1 MTTQQS
7 FKRRVRSRM
16 EKTGES
22 YTAARAQL
30 MPDPEPQNVPGYE
43 PRMSDEKV
51 QATTGRAWPDW
62 FRLLDEWGAFDRK
75 HPEIAAWL
83 IAEHGV
89 PGWWAQT
96 VTVEYERARGL
107 RPFIGDRDGTHNV
120 NASKTVGVPVERL
133 FEAWSDPSLRE
144 RWLGDVELRERTSR
158 PPRTARYDWEDGS
171 TRVVV
176 GFDVKGEAK
185 STVALTHERLP
196 DADEAARLKA
206 FWRERL
212 AALKVLLEALAT
224 TMSDPA
230 TPACAAPTCRR

>member
-7 FKRRVRSRM
+7 FKRRVRARM

-30 MPDPEPQNVPGYE
+30 VPQSEPETVPGYE
-43 PRMSDEKV
+43 PRMTDEKV
-51 QATTGRAWPDW
+51 RAATGRIWTDW
-62 FRLLDEWGAFDRK
+62 FALLDEWGAVDRE
-75 HPEIAAWL
+75 HPEIATWL
-83 IAEHGV
+83 RAEHGV

-107 RPFIGDRDGTHNV
+107 RPVRGDRDGTHNV
-120 NASKTVGVPVERL
+120 SASKTIGVPVERL
-133 FEAWSDPSLRE
+133 FEAWSDPELRG

-171 TRVVV
+171 TRVIV
-176 GFDVKGEAK
+176 GFDAIADAK
-185 STVALTHERLP
+185 SRIAISHERVA
-196 DADEAARLKA
+196 DADEAARLKD

-212 AALKVLLEALAT
+212 TVLKAQLEAGV
-224 TMSDPA
+224 
-230 TPACAAPTCRR
+230 

>member
-7 FKRRVRSRM
+7 FKRRIRARM

-30 MPDPEPQNVPGYE
+30 LPDPEPETVPGYE
-43 PRMSDEKV
+43 PRMADEKV
-51 QATTGRAWPDW
+51 QAATGRVWADW
-62 FRLLDEWGAFDRK
+62 FALLDEWGAVDRA
-75 HPEIAAWL
+75 HPEIATWL
-83 IAEHGV
+83 NAEHGV

-107 RPFIGDRDGTHNV
+107 RPFRGDRDGTHNV
-120 NASKTVGVPVERL
+120 SASKTIAAPVDEL
-133 FEAWSDPSLRE
+133 FDAWTDPDRRV

-171 TRVVV
+171 TRVIV
-176 GFDVKGEAK
+176 GFEAIGEAK
-185 STVALTHERLP
+185 SRVALSHERLP
-196 DADEAARLKA
+196 DEDEAVRLKA

-212 AALKVLLEALAT
+212 AELKRQLEA
-224 TMSDPA
+224 
-230 TPACAAPTCRR
+230 

>member
-7 FKRRVRSRM
+7 FKRRIRARM

-30 MPDPEPQNVPGYE
+30 LPDPEPEYE

-51 QATTGRAWPDW
+51 EAATGRVWRDW
-62 FRLLDEWGAFDRK
+62 FDLLDDWGAVEREHKD
-75 HPEIAAWL
+75 IATWL
-83 IAEHGV
+83 NAEHGV

-107 RPFIGDRDGTHNV
+107 RPLRGDRDGSHNV
-120 NASKTVGVPVERL
+120 SASKAVGVPVERL
-133 FEAWSDPSLRE
+133 FEAWSDPDLRA
-144 RWLGDVELRERTSR
+144 RWLGDAELSERTSR

-171 TRVVV
+171 TRVIV
-176 GFDVKGEAK
+176 GFEAMGEAK
-185 STVALTHERLP
+185 SRVALSHERLP
-196 DADEAARLKA
+196 DEDEAARLKA

-212 AALKVLLEALAT
+212 AALKTQLE
-224 TMSDPA
+224 S
-230 TPACAAPTCRR
+230 